1 MRVHTYGWSQLHSAY
16 DNAASPPE
24 SLDRLSDGIGLRG
37 RGQVE
42 PRIGDLPTV
51 LQTLRETFEAPLED
65 DVAARLQALIRGTDV
80 DVARYTHAHEAE
92 NGCMI
97 S

>member
-1 MRVHTYGWSQLHSAY
+1 M
-16 DNAASPPE
+16 
-24 SLDRLSDGIGLRG
+24 LDFCV

-51 LQTLRETFEAPLED
+51 LQSLQETFEAPLED

-80 DVARYTHAHEAE
+80 DVARYTHAHET
-92 NGCMI
+92 
-97 S
+97 